1 MNHKSHRGHFEA
13 PREKKRRRGAAK
25 LILLVLLVLVILSGA
40 VYGGYRLLVRPPEKP
55 QELPAA
61 TTQTDEPE
69 VTLPTVTQTVTKVDE
84 DTGEEIQE
92 QLELPASQR
101 EGVYNILI
109 CGTDDDGYR
118 TDTIIVAHLDVSLHE
133 VALMSV
139 PRDTV
144 VLSNSG
150 GIMKINAV
158 YAGGGADGMVRL
170 QKRLGNMLGFA
181 LDGYVLVDLNAF
193 CETVDLVGGVEFD
206 VPQDMYYSDPTQN
219 LFIDLKAG
227 RQTLNGEQAM
237 GLVRYRKGYASQDIQ
252 RTKVQQEFLRAL
264 AKQCLSV
271 SSLTKI
277 KEFADIFSTYVT
289 TDLSVGNM
297 LYFAQALMQC
307 DFDAMKTYTL
317 EGEGAMINGVS
328 YYPLYAGKLV
338 SVVNEAFNP
347 YDAPVT
353 LDTVNVI
360 TPDVA
365 RTYQIKTEPEEPEE
379 SEAPDESEESENP
392 EESSGEEDPAPETD
406 ELPPEEFPETG
417 VILPEADTPDESAPE
432 EETTDGWPF
441 TEEFWPE

>member
-1 MNHKSHRGHFEA
+1 MKLFGS
-13 PREKKRRRGAAK
+13 RRRAAYAK
-25 LILLVLLVLVILSGA
+25 KSARPAKRHVGLIVAAIFLLLC
-40 VYGGYRLLVRPPEKP
+40 GGVAAAWTAFVRPVERPAVSQPETTPAQTEAAAQSEDTLIYVTP
-55 QELPAA
+55 QPEEQ
-61 TTQTDEPE
+61 TQPDEPE
-69 VTLPTVTQTVTKVDE
+69 EETVET
-84 DTGEEIQE
+84 E
-92 QLELPASQR
+92 QPKALKD
-101 EGVYNILI
+101 GVYNILI
-109 CGTDDDGYR
+109 CGTDEDGTR
-118 TDTIIVAHLDVSLHE
+118 TDTIIVAHLDANTHT
-133 VALMSV
+133 VALLSI
-139 PRDTV
+139 PRDTPV
-144 VLSNSG
+144 YSG
-150 GIMKINAV
+150 SGLMKINSV
-158 YAGGGADGMVRL
+158 YGGAGDSGMERL
-170 QKRLGNMLGFA
+170 CSRLNELLGFPM
-181 LDGYVLVDLNAF
+181 DGYVLVDLTAF
-193 CETVDLVGGVEFD
+193 QKTVELVGGVEFD

-219 LFIDLKAG
+219 LYIDLKAG

-360 TPDVA
+360 TPDIA
-365 RTYQIKTEPEEPEE
+365 RTYQIKTEPEEAENAE
-379 SEAPDESEESENP
+379 LPDETETP
-392 EESSGEEDPAPETD
+392 PDAPETD
-406 ELPPEEFPETG
+406 EMTPEEDQEAG
-417 VILPEADTPDESAPE
+417 VILPEEDAPE
-432 EETTDGWPF
+432 DMTPEDENLEEWFFP
-441 TEEFWPE
+441 EEFRQE